1 MSTAPAVP
9 EDAADAGEIAAALRE
24 APFVRVVAA
33 ADGDA
38 LAASG
43 VLARAC
49 REHSTPFQVRVDSVP
64 DPTPGEGDDLVLGV
78 GVSGGDVA
86 LAGAD
91 PASLVAADAVRQLGV
106 DPDPMLALAGVAS
119 ANHPLDAGEAA
130 TLLDA
135 ARQRTTVERRPGLAT
150 PTADLADGLAHSTL
164 VHASVSGDPEAARA
178 TLSELGVPSDPT
190 DEDRRRLASWLA
202 IESTASSARAAE
214 AVERALRPYATPD
227 APFATLDG
235 FGDALDAVARER
247 PGTGVALAIR
257 GDGLRSAVLDAWRD
271 HARAVHEALTAATT
285 GRYDGVFVARV
296 DVDGVDPGRLG
307 TVARLCRDFQSPEP
321 VVLVVSAAADAG
333 IEGAAAAARVEGAA
347 AAARVEG
354 AAAAA
359 RVEGAAAAAST
370 DDAPLA
376 DAMREAVQS
385 VDADGSSA
393 GDARRA
399 TARFDDGE
407 VSRFVTAFRE
417 AL

>member
-9 EDAADAGEIAAALRE
+9 EDTADAGEIAAALRE

-49 REHSTPFQVRVDSVP
+49 RERSTPFQVRVDPIP
-64 DPTPGEGDDLVLGV
+64 DPTPGAGDDLVVGV
-78 GVSGGDVA
+78 GVAGGDLA

-91 PASLVAADAVRQLGV
+91 PASLVAAAAARELGV
-106 DPDPMLALAGVAS
+106 DPDPTLALAGVAT
-119 ANHPLDAGEAA
+119 ADRPLDSGDAA
-130 TLLDA
+130 ALLDA
-135 ARQRTTVERRPGLAT
+135 VRKRTTVERRPGLAT
-150 PTADLADGLAHSTL
+150 PTPDLADGLAHSTL
-164 VHASVSGDPEAARA
+164 VSAPVSGDPEAAREA
-178 TLSELGVPSDPT
+178 LSRLDLPSTPT

-202 IESTASSARAAE
+202 IEATASSARATE
-214 AVERALRPYATPD
+214 AVERALRPHATPD
-227 APFATLDG
+227 DRFATLEG

-257 GDGLRSAVLDAWRD
+257 DDGPVAATLDAWRG

-296 DVDGVDPGRLG
+296 DEADPGRLG
-307 TVARLCRDFQSPEP
+307 TVARLCRDFRSPEP
-321 VVLVVSAAADAG
+321 VVLVVGEST
-333 IEGAAAAARVEGAA
+333 
-347 AAARVEG
+347 
-354 AAAAA
+354 
-359 RVEGAAAAAST
+359 AAAASV
-370 DDAPLA
+370 DDARLA
-376 DAMREAVQS
+376 DATREAVQS
-385 VDADGSSA
+385 IDADGTSA

-399 TARFDDGE
+399 TARFDADGE
-407 VSRFVTAFRE
+407 VSRFITSFRE

>member
-49 REHSTPFQVRVDSVP
+49 RERSTPFQVRVDP
-64 DPTPGEGDDLVLGV
+64 IPNLTPGEGDDLVVGV
-78 GVSGGDVA
+78 GAAGGDVA
-86 LAGAD
+86 LAGAE
-91 PASLVAADAVRQLGV
+91 PASLVAAAAARELGV
-106 DPDPMLALAGVAS
+106 DPDPTLALAGVAT
-119 ANHPLDAGEAA
+119 ADRPLDSGDAA
-130 TLLDA
+130 ALLDA
-135 ARQRTTVERRPGLAT
+135 VRERTAVERRPGLAT
-150 PTADLADGLAHSTL
+150 PTPDLADGLAHSTL
-164 VHASVSGDPEAARA
+164 VSAPVSGDPEAAREA
-178 TLSELGVPSDPT
+178 LSKLDLPSEPT
-190 DEDRRRLASWLA
+190 EEDRRRLASWLA
-202 IESTASSARAAE
+202 IEATASSVRATE
-214 AVERALRPYATPD
+214 AVERALRPHATPD
-227 APFATLDG
+227 ARVATIEG

-257 GDGLRSAVLDAWRD
+257 DDGPVAATLDAWRG
-271 HARAVHEALTAATT
+271 HARAVHEALTTATT

-296 DVDGVDPGRLG
+296 DEADPGRLG

-321 VVLVVSAAADAG
+321 VVLVVG
-333 IEGAAAAARVEGAA
+333 GAATAAGSDGAA
-347 AAARVEG
+347 T
-354 AAAAA
+354 
-359 RVEGAAAAAST
+359 AAAAASV
-370 DDAPLA
+370 DDARLA
-376 DAMREAVQS
+376 DVTREAVRA

-399 TARFDDGE
+399 TARFDADGE
-407 VSRFVTAFRE
+407 VSRFITAFRE